1 MLLAIALTRAG
12 TLPAEKFCAICSLE
26 RAHELL
32 LARDAIQIG
41 VGVPEADEVERLPAV
56 QPLVA
61 RLQVDVRVVG
71 RARADVLVV
80 VAAVD
85 VHPDAA
91 ELVHDLLEA
100 VEVDGD
106 QIVDRQAGQVLDRE
120 QRALRATAER
130 VGRVDAVRRP

>member
-1 MLLAIALTRAG
+1 MLLAIALTSAG
-12 TLPAEKFCAICSLE
+12 HLRRREALRDLLAE

-32 LARDAIQIG
+32 LARDAVEVG
-41 VGVPEADEVERLPAV
+41 VGVPEADEVERLLAV

-71 RARADVLVV
+71 RDRADVLVV

-106 QIVDRQAGQVLDRE
+106 QVVDGRPVRCLIVSSVPFGPPQNE
-120 QRALRATAER
+120 
-130 VGRVDAVRRP
+130 